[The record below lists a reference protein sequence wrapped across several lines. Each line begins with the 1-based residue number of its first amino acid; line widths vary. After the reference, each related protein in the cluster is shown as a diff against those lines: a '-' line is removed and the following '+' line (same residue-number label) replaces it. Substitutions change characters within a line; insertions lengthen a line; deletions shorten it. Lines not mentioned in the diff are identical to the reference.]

1 MFGLVLGALRARRA
15 QTIALF
21 ALTLLAGLGASAAPW
36 FLAWGRDAVAD
47 ANIASAPGTERV
59 VVGSGAVRYTAGG
72 PSPLQVLRDRVGQD
86 LSIHGG
92 QIVVGAALFASVQA
106 ADDPDALPAGLYLH
120 YRDGVCE
127 QLTVEGQCPT
137 GDGDVII
144 SRATAGTLGLHIGDR
159 VRFEGFRLPTPISL
173 RISGLYDVT
182 DPIGPYWS
190 GTDLLSTVAGGTTV
204 EEPAFVSESTM
215 FGARPDGLDLEFH
228 LVLPDSAFDTPD
240 LDLAAV
246 FARASADLRQA
257 NFEVETEATRLINRI
272 ARDRQLIELG
282 ITVAAAQLVLICW
295 VGLFLA
301 VRHTS
306 DERRGDIGLLK
317 LRGAAPSRIW
327 ALTAQQSALPMV
339 IGAVLGWLLGYLAAA
354 GLARSL
360 SAPAHTAA
368 TDPVRSLWLSIAAA
382 ALACLGALASAV
394 AAEWRALGAP
404 VVALLRRVPSGHR
417 GWRADV
423 TELVVVLLALVGVY
437 QGHAELSSAGEPS
450 VLALLAPGL
459 VGLAVALV
467 VARTLPV
474 ISSGAGLAALRAGR
488 PGLALAALHVGRRP
502 GTHRVFAVLAVAAA
516 VFTTATL
523 FWQTATVAWRERAVQ
538 ELGADRVLM
547 VQADGAARLLAAVR
561 AVDPEG
567 RYAMAV
573 ARTEGPR
580 TADRVVAVD
589 ASRLARVAQ
598 LSAGDLLH
606 PALPQPPQV
615 RDGPLRLDVAGPT
628 GLRDD
633 ESVGLRLRLNTVDGV
648 AHLVDFA
655 SLAPGRRVIEA
666 TVSGCVPSCRL
677 VSLEL
682 VAPVLVNRF
691 RPATVEVYG
700 LAQAAGDVVTPAVL
714 GDVTRWRPQL
724 GPTGIGPVVQARDDR
739 LALSLY
745 TGPRPP
751 GQRIDARV
759 LPVSAPAPLPVVLA
773 GARPEP
779 RKAGDER
786 ITVLGGSSVPYQ
798 VIASVPVLP
807 RVGADGVLVD
817 LEYALRSND
826 GPAESA
832 ALEVWLTADAPES
845 IVAGLA
851 QHGVRV
857 LAERTVT
864 QRASDLAGHGP
875 GLALRFQYFSA
886 AVILLLAAGTVVVG
900 STVEHQ
906 GRVAELVALR
916 GQGLTGREVAVAG
929 YAGTGF
935 LLGTALLTGVFSALV
950 AQLAVTASLPVF
962 ADGWALLPLP
972 SGVTPGSLGVAATTV
987 LAVIGLA
994 ALAGAARLVG
1004 AVNAG
1009 PPPQDD
1015 R

>member
-1 MFGLVLGALRARRA
+1 MPVD
-15 QTIALF
+15 Q
-21 ALTLLAGLGASAAPW
+21 
-36 FLAWGRDAVAD
+36 
-47 ANIASAPGTERV
+47 V
-59 VVGSGAVRYTAGG
+59 VVGGALY
-72 PSPLQVLRDRVGQD
+72 
-86 LSIHGG
+86 
-92 QIVVGAALFASVQA
+92 ASVQA

-127 QLTVEGQCPT
+127 QLTVDGHCPT

-144 SRATAGTLGLHIGDR
+144 SEATAGTLGLHIGDR
-159 VRFEGFRLPTPISL
+159 VRMEGFRLPAPITL

-182 DPIGPYWS
+182 DPLSTYWS
-190 GTDLLSTVAGGTTV
+190 GTDLLSTVATGTTV

-215 FGARPDGLDLEFH
+215 FGARPDGLDLDFH
-228 LVLPDSAFDTPD
+228 VVLPDGAFDDPA

-246 FARASADLRQA
+246 LARTSTDLRQA
-257 NFEVETEATRLINRI
+257 NFEVRTQANALISRI
-272 ARDRQLIELG
+272 ARDQRLIELG

-306 DERRGDIGLLK
+306 DDRRGDIGLLK

-327 ALTAQQSALPMV
+327 VLVAQQSALPMV
-339 IGAVLGWLLGYLAAA
+339 TGTVLGWLLGYFAAA

-360 SAPAHTAA
+360 SGPAGTAA
-368 TDPVRSLWLSIAAA
+368 TDPVSSLWLSIVAAA
-382 ALACLGALASAV
+382 VACLGALVSAV

-404 VVALLRRVPSGHR
+404 VVTLLRRVPAGHR
-417 GWRADV
+417 GWRSDV
-423 TELVVVLLALVGVY
+423 AELVLVVLALVGVY

-474 ISSGAGLAALRAGR
+474 FSNRAGLAALRAGR
-488 PGLALAALHVGRRP
+488 AGLALAALNLGRRP
-502 GTHRVFAVLAVAAA
+502 GTHRVFAVLAVAVA

-538 ELGADRVLM
+538 ELGAPRVLL
-547 VQADGAARLLAAVR
+547 VKVDSAARLLAAVR

-573 ARTEGPR
+573 ARTEGLR

-589 ASRLARVAQ
+589 SSRLARVAQ
-598 LSAGDLLH
+598 MSAGDLLH
-606 PALPQPPQV
+606 PALPAPPEV
-615 RDGPLRLDVAGPT
+615 HDGALRLDVAGPT
-628 GLRDD
+628 GLRDE
-633 ESVGLRLRLNTVDGV
+633 ESVGLRLHLSTVDGGARQV
-648 AHLVDFA
+648 EFV

-666 TVSGCVPSCRL
+666 PVSGCAPSCRL

-682 VAPVLVNRF
+682 VAPVLINRF
-691 RPATVEVYG
+691 RPATVEIYG
-700 LAQAAGDVVTPAVL
+700 LTQAAGDVVTPAVL

-724 GPTGIGPVVQARDDR
+724 GPIGIGTVVDAHDDR

-751 GQRIDARV
+751 GQRMDARV
-759 LPVSAPAPLPVVLA
+759 LPISAPAPLPVVLA
-773 GARPEP
+773 GPRPEP
-779 RKAGDER
+779 RKAGDGR

-807 RVGADGVLVD
+807 RVGANGVLVD

-826 GPAESA
+826 GSAESA
-832 ALEVWLTADAPES
+832 ALEVWLTADAPDAV
-845 IVAGLA
+845 VAGLA
-851 QHGVRV
+851 QRGVRV
-857 LAERTVT
+857 LAERTVD
-864 QRASDLAGHGP
+864 QRARDLAGHGP
-875 GLALRFQYFSA
+875 GLALRFQYFAA

-900 STVEHQ
+900 STVEHR

-916 GQGLTGREVAVAG
+916 TQGLTGREVAVAG

-935 LLGTALLTGVFSALV
+935 LLGVALLTGVFSALV

-962 ADGWALLPLP
+962 ADGWALVPLP
-972 SGVTPGSLGVAATTV
+972 SGVTLASLVLAAATV
-987 LAVIGLA
+987 LAIIGLA
-994 ALAGAARLVG
+994 ALAGAARLVS

-1009 PPPQDD
+1009 GPREDA